1 MTVTDSASFGSGV
14 DGAPQHAQAPREA
27 RPKGRRPAR
36 ARPGVPPRSAAQRCA
51 AARLRRGMDVA
62 GELGALSAALE
73 NDLAVVK
80 VRELGAMADADNAR
94 MLELAPR
101 LRTPESLRAGRA
113 GTGPRDTPAAASR
126 SRPRDALPASAEA
139 TPSTRARFRA
149 DGQRAPHE
157 RPVSAPLTSVCSDEP
172 NARYAFGGRI
182 ATASISSRKAGLARR
197 GT

>member
-1 MTVTDSASFGSGV
+1 MKLHPPGDA
-14 DGAPQHAQAPREA
+14 APQHAQAPREA
-27 RPKGRRPAR
+27 RPKGRRPR
-36 ARPGVPPRSAAQRCA
+36 SRPTRSSTPFGCAAVP

-94 MLELAPR
+94 MLELAPH